1 MEEVERDREREERR
15 MWRPMVL
22 DHSLTIYASVFSVV
36 HVWHQ
41 VTSPQYKTVLCQQF
55 MEGNG
60 CQFGE
65 SCSFAHGHGEVEFL
79 LTLTHMFNLISQV
92 RNVQMN
98 LAALNPN
105 YKGSLCKY
113 FMTTGECEF
122 GSICQYAHGNM
133 VRFSCHLCFSE
144 THFSGT
150 EEEPVD
156 GCDARNGW
164 YGGWQPKLQV
174 SLVL

>member
-1 MEEVERDREREERR
+1 
-15 MWRPMVL
+15 
-22 DHSLTIYASVFSVV
+22 
-36 HVWHQ
+36 
-41 VTSPQYKTVLCQQF
+41 

-65 SCSFAHGHGEVEFL
+65 SCSFAHGHGEVELRTFP
-79 LTLTHMFNLISQV
+79 TLSYPPFNSLVLSSNKSFSQV

-133 VRFSCHLCFSE
+133 VCFTASL
-144 THFSGT
+144 HRVNHVLPGV
-150 EEEPVD
+150 EEEPVH
-156 GCDARNGW
+156 GRDARPRDGWNGW
-164 YGGWQPKLQV
+164 WWESEL
-174 SLVL
+174 